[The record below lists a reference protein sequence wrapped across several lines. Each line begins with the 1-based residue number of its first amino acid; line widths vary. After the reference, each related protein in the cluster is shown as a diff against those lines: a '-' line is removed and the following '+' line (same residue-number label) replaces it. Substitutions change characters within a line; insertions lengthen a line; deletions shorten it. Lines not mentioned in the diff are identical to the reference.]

1 MSDDPSFAVPA
12 LVAAAASL
20 DVPPAAAWNAPLC
33 APRADL
39 RTLGEVLSAHAL
51 AAAGSFSE
59 LRSLGSLAGVER
71 HAYQIETV
79 QRVLRSLRGRA
90 LLADEVGLGKTVEA
104 LLTLREYQLRGMVRR
119 ALVLVPPPLVGQWV
133 SELFSKAG

>member
-59 LRSLGSLAGVER
+59 LLSLGSLAGVFLGR
-71 HAYQIETV
+71 
-79 QRVLRSLRGRA
+79 QRAKAPVEGMQSLSDPAFHGALRELKPEKIK
-90 LLADEVGLGKTVEA
+90 LHVEA
-104 LLTLREYQLRGMVRR
+104 EV
-119 ALVLVPPPLVGQWV
+119 AEAVAV
-133 SELFSKAG
+133 AA